1 MASSDGGGR
10 KKKNDEYI
18 IGTRY
23 MYNGTGVTGSSSYPA
38 LLTSSNCTLVVL
50 KMLSGQVVVRRVV
63 TTTLVLYIY

>member
-1 MASSDGGGR
+1 
-10 KKKNDEYI
+10 
-18 IGTRY
+18 